1 MIITYLFIVY
11 LINSLVAVFSLILAS
26 ITVSLGQG
34 ITASAG
40 LACIERQPQAFN
52 DIKRASLL
60 ATALMETGAL
70 LGFIIALF
78 ILFKATD
85 NLYVAIAQ
93 IGMTIAIGLP
103 SLVLGISS
111 SFSTRSALLSITRQ
125 PFSSKKI
132 INLLVFSQSLIQTP
146 LIFGFII
153 SLVIYFQLS
162 LVTSLGQSLALVA
175 SGLSIGLGSIGAAY
189 GGGVFTGAAC
199 RSLGLNKNIYSKMV
213 SFTIISQVIIET
225 PVILSVLLS
234 FLLIKA
240 ASQPVE
246 LLQGIVYLAGSIT
259 MGLGALGSG
268 IASGITASKSC
279 EQIAFNPVEYN
290 FISRLTIFAQTIIDT
305 SSIYAFIISLLFI
318 LIPIRS

>member
-1 MIITYLFIVY
+1 MTSLFITYLIS
-11 LINSLVAVFSLILAS
+11 SLSSVFSLIFAT
-26 ITVSLGQG
+26 IMVSLGQG
-34 ITASAG
+34 LTATAG
-40 LACIERQPQAFN
+40 LVASHRQPEALN
-52 DIKRASLL
+52 SIKRASLL
-60 ATALMETGAL
+60 ALALMETGAL
-70 LGFIIALF
+70 LGFIISIF
-78 ILFKATD
+78 IFFKATD

-93 IGMTIAIGLP
+93 IGMSLAIGLP

-111 SFSTRSALLSITRQ
+111 SFSTRAALLAITRQ
-125 PFSSKKI
+125 PFSSKQI

-162 LVTSLGQSLALVA
+162 SVTGLGQSLTLLA

-189 GGGVFTGAAC
+189 GGGLFTGASC

-240 ASQPVE
+240 ANQPVDI
-246 LLQGIVYLAGSIT
+246 LQGIVYLAGSIT
-259 MGLGALGSG
+259 MGFGAFGSG
-268 IASGITASKSC
+268 IASGLTASKSC
-279 EQIAFNPVEYN
+279 EKIALNPVQYN

-305 SSIYAFIISLLFI
+305 SSIYAFIIALLFI
-318 LIPIRS
+318 LFPLNF